1 MRIRVKDVL
10 EMLAGWASEDQI
22 LADYPDLER
31 EDIRACL
38 EYAAQYFD
46 HPVVFGGGYAVSCR
60 RPVAAVVGSETGKGS
75 LRWASGQKADGFA
88 RPTPAGNDDPGA
100 GRHSQLREGR
110 CVLGVATPS
119 DSPSLYGSASMLIV
133 NEQK

>member
-75 LRWASGQKADGFA
+75 LRWASDQKLTASHD
-88 RPTPAGNDDPGA
+88 RPRLATMTPARGGTANSAKG
-100 GRHSQLREGR
+100 
-110 CVLGVATPS
+110 GVSLVSPHQATPLHFTDLLLCS
-119 DSPSLYGSASMLIV
+119 S
-133 NEQK
+133 